1 MGVVR
6 FVREESIRQKV
17 SSAFRDHQKF
27 LKALMPYA
35 ELTHIGSTAVEGS
48 LTKGDLDILVE
59 VPKEKFNEANV
70 LLSKHFERNLESE
83 RSDTFSSFKND
94 ELDPSLGLQ
103 VCAEKESMGFRQ
115 LLFKMKTDPEFLTA
129 YNALKKF
136 HEGKSEEEYWEAK
149 SKFIKDFLG

>member
-6 FVREESIRQKV
+6 FIEEKSIRKKV
-17 SSAFRDHQKF
+17 SLAFLDHQKF
-27 LKALMPYA
+27 LKGLIPYA

-59 VPKEKFNEANV
+59 VPKERFNEAD
-70 LLSKHFERNLESE
+70 LLLAKYFERNLESE
-83 RSDTFSSFKND
+83 RSDKFSSFKND
-94 ELDPSLGLQ
+94 ELDPPLGLQ
-103 VCAEKESMGFRQ
+103 VCAGKENMGFRQ
-115 LLFKMKTDPEFLTA
+115 LLFRMKTDPEFLTA

-136 HEGKSEEEYWEAK
+136 YEGKSEEEYWEAK